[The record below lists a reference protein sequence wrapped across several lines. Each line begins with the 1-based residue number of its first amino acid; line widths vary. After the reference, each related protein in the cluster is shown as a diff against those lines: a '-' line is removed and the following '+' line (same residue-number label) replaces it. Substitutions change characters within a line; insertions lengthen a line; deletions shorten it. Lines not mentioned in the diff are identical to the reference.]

1 MLNKSKSLLEM
12 IYETLIDIYIKFYPY
27 LENDYIV
34 CTLPPAFLQGRGVE
48 FPTKFSK
55 RGGGLAGPQLLEGGC
70 WERGGVTSGL
80 ADCNCHIKNKLK
92 SEIFKDKKSL

>member
-1 MLNKSKSLLEM
+1 M

-55 RGGGLAGPQLLEGGC
+55 RGGGLGRTSAF
-70 WERGGVTSGL
+70 RGGLLRKRGGYFRAGGL
-80 ADCNCHIKNKLK
+80 QLSH
-92 SEIFKDKKSL
+92 KK

>member
-34 CTLPPAFLQGRGVE
+34 CTLPPRLSAGEGGWVSNQIF
-48 FPTKFSK
+48 KK
-55 RGGGLAGPQLLEGGC
+55 GGGAWQDL
-70 WERGGVTSGL
+70 S
-80 ADCNCHIKNKLK
+80 
-92 SEIFKDKKSL
+92 F